1 MSNSTLDVEA
11 SDVVRL
17 ILQFCKENNLTQSYA
32 AIQLECQTS
41 LNVVDSVEGFVSD
54 VLNGRWDV
62 VLPTV
67 AHLRL
72 PKRKLEDLY
81 EQVVLELIEARECD
95 SARTMLRQTVT
106 MVTLKQEQPER
117 HGRLE
122 RLLSHSGHFDVS
134 EAYPEG
140 TSRDKRRAAI
150 ARALEGEVSVA
161 PPSRLLAL
169 LGQAL
174 KWQREQGLLPSG
186 AAFDLFRGV
195 SLVERDEEDACP
207 AEEHRIINFG
217 KKNHA
222 ECATFSPDGISL
234 ATGST
239 DGFIEI
245 YDWST
250 GKLRKDLSY
259 QAEDMLMMHDDS
271 VLALDF
277 SPEGDMLASGSRDGK
292 MKVWRVCTGQCLRK
306 FDRAHSEGVTSVCF
320 SRDGH
325 HVLSSSFDGT
335 VRIHGLKSGKLLKEM
350 RGHATYVND
359 ARYASEGERVLSA
372 SSDGTVRV
380 WDAKTCEPLA
390 EVRPPQPRS
399 TASSGADAT
408 LTRVIPFE
416 HDPERFVVCQNGNS
430 VHLMT
435 TSGAVRSFTTEAA
448 SKEKAL
454 ISCTVSPK
462 ESWIYAP
469 SMDGTIHCFSVADED
484 TKVVKV
490 DDKNALGI
498 CHHPRKNILATFS
511 SSGLLRVWMP

>member
-1 MSNSTLDVEA
+1 
-11 SDVVRL
+11 
-17 ILQFCKENNLTQSYA
+17 
-32 AIQLECQTS
+32 
-41 LNVVDSVEGFVSD
+41 
-54 VLNGRWDV
+54 
-62 VLPTV
+62 
-67 AHLRL
+67 
-72 PKRKLEDLY
+72 
-81 EQVVLELIEARECD
+81 
-95 SARTMLRQTVT
+95 MLRQTVT

-174 KWQREQGLLPSG
+174 SGSESKACYLLAQLLTFSRRLPSG
-186 AAFDLFRGV
+186 ARRRG
-195 SLVERDEEDACP
+195 RCP

-390 EVRPPQPRS
+390 EVRPTS
-399 TASSGADAT
+399 TEVDCKLRRGRDLNSRHT
-408 LTRVIPFE
+408 L
-416 HDPERFVVCQNGNS
+416 
-430 VHLMT
+430 
-435 TSGAVRSFTTEAA
+435 
-448 SKEKAL
+448 
-454 ISCTVSPK
+454 
-462 ESWIYAP
+462 
-469 SMDGTIHCFSVADED
+469 
-484 TKVVKV
+484 
-490 DDKNALGI
+490 
-498 CHHPRKNILATFS
+498 
-511 SSGLLRVWMP
+511 